1 MTLTREIF
9 SHKRLNNKKLRFFFW
24 SELSLIESAQN
35 GSAESLP
42 SPKALLPQ
50 FSFLSSQSNHH
61 ISILRGALLF
71 QNGMILLFTILKPS
85 LASSYNAKP
94 TFSFLATCITITF
107 DIWDPGSRL
116 CPLHSH
122 FKNDLQHNFIEICHL
137 QKCRRKRRENEKILK
152 RLKEAK
158 KWVKKQV
165 LCKDKNV

>member
-1 MTLTREIF
+1 MKSYPQLYQTAILYHYLLCVNPIKNYTQIRKPRWKLCFFCDSKLERYF
-9 SHKRLNNKKLRFFFW
+9 PRQRLNNKKLRFFFW

-85 LASSYNAKP
+85 LASS
-94 TFSFLATCITITF
+94 
-107 DIWDPGSRL
+107 
-116 CPLHSH
+116 
-122 FKNDLQHNFIEICHL
+122 
-137 QKCRRKRRENEKILK
+137 
-152 RLKEAK
+152 
-158 KWVKKQV
+158 
-165 LCKDKNV
+165 